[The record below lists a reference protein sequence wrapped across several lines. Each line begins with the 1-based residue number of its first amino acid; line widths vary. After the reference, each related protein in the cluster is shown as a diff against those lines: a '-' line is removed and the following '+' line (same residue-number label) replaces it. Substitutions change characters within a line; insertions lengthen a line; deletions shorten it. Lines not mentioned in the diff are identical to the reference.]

1 MSSDLTDKLI
11 EKYIDNVESYW
22 IKIKEGNSKEA
33 NTIARSNKKIITKWI
48 ENGVIV
54 DILTPLLN
62 HSSGAVRLSSAAYLI
77 NTDLKDQAVAVLRH
91 LIESDPGFIS
101 PSAAGV
107 LRINNIK

>member
-1 MSSDLTDKLI
+1 MNDKII
-11 EKYIDNVESYW
+11 EKYISNIENYW
-22 IKIKEGNSKEA
+22 IKIKEGNSKAA

-54 DILTPLLN
+54 EVLTPLLN
-62 HSSGAVRLSSAAYLI
+62 HSSSAVRLASAAYLI
-77 NTDLKDQAVAVLRH
+77 NTDLKDQAVSVLRH
-91 LIESDPGFIS
+91 LIENDPGFIS